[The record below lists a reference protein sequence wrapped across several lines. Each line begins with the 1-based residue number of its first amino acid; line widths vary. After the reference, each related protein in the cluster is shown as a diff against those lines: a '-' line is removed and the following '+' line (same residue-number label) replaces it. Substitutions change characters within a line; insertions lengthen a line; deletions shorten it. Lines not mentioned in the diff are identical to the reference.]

1 MKPPIK
7 SPQKLLEQL
16 EDNSAG
22 LIRADLKLRASHEH
36 RAELARSYEKQMAST
51 RRMEQL
57 ILLLLLLACLLGFA
71 YLLYL
76 LFPYW
81 LPEQW
86 AAFSSF
92 IEQLWRAS
100 NLAFG

>member
-16 EDNSAG
+16 EDNSVS

-36 RAELARSYEKQMAST
+36 RAELARSSEKQMAFT

-57 ILLLLLLACLLGFA
+57 ILRLLACLLGFA

-86 AAFSSF
+86 AAFSSL
-92 IEQLWRAS
+92 IKQL
-100 NLAFG
+100 